1 MVVSAETVG
10 LAMLLLPS
18 PRASGERRL
27 DNLCPAA
34 ALVYHGGYPRNGLV
48 PMVGGPVSAEGTQ
61 LVLTPPVDAV
71 YYTVGLEMR
80 WPAFPPGR
88 RWTGRVPMPTGM
100 VVDAPYQL
108 WMIPADGA
116 PRHGVPP
123 EVWLE
128 REEDHLPP
136 SPARVTR
143 VYSSV
148 VSPTSSPM
156 VFVSLAA
163 MRDPGPSPHPGWYE
177 LDVETE
183 AGWVLSAG
191 VLDPVA
197 VSRDEEVVML
207 GAGVACAPPELD
219 FREAGPW
226 HVRISPVD
234 RAGNRGVG
242 VELFLRRERGAIVCT
257 SPQPTWGCGW
267 E

>member
-1 MVVSAETVG
+1 MP
-10 LAMLLLPS
+10 LLVDPTLRGGVWLSFGAFEYAWDPS
-18 PRASGERRL
+18 PPASFRIDDLGS
-27 DNLCPAA
+27 P
-34 ALVYHGGYPRNGLV
+34 GGRWVLARP
-48 PMVGGPVSAEGTQ
+48 PAEGAPFVP
-61 LVLTPPVDAV
+61 LRPVLHMEAGGTSRA
-71 YYTVGLEMR
+71 T
-80 WPAFPPGR
+80 
-88 RWTGRVPMPTGM
+88 
-100 VVDAPYQL
+100 APYL
-108 WMIPADGA
+108 WF
-116 PRHGVPP
+116 
-123 EVWLE
+123 E

-177 LDVETE
+177 LDVETD